1 MVIDRIWPSD
11 STNIYMD
18 LDSNTQKNL
27 YYKISGDFYND
38 SPMLYF
44 ETSQMFVKYNTMK
57 FKITSGSEEY
67 NINLQEIQQG
77 ELVYDEHVLRDVNKY
92 TINEANI
99 DLMFLQD
106 QGVYIRFNNISK
118 DYKVDLIFN

>member
-1 MVIDRIWPSD
+1 
-11 STNIYMD
+11 
-18 LDSNTQKNL
+18 
-27 YYKISGDFYND
+27 
-38 SPMLYF
+38 
-44 ETSQMFVKYNTMK
+44 MFVKYNTMK

-77 ELVYDEHVLRDVNKY
+77 DLVQDKDFLINVNKY
-92 TINEANI
+92 TIKEANI